1 MFCKTNFHL
10 FIILLLLSAFPVFS
24 RTAVSGQQQVKNI
37 FYTID
42 KKSNLQVED
51 GSDGLGK
58 NAINEIIKNGTQI
71 KDEFRFS
78 PGFVNGTL
86 WVLIQKNSDFTDA
99 TNSKNFQIL
108 DLGPELVDRA
118 ELFVFC
124 GEKWQKADSTGRQVK
139 NSEKSIK
146 SWRSFVQIPEQNAGD
161 EFFVLKIKSSDSIS
175 LVFRFF
181 EISTFF
187 AQTEKFS
194 FIHIIFV
201 GLMFLAFFTL
211 LLFFV
216 SSKEKLLLYLSLMS
230 LCFCLYQAAMKGLG
244 CTYIWNRICDCL
256 FFQDSVMLSAV

>member
-86 WVLIQKNSDFTDA
+86 WVLIQKTSDFTDA
-99 TNSKNFQIL
+99 TNSQNFQIL

-187 AQTEKFS
+187 TQTEKFS
-194 FIHIIFV
+194 YSHNFCRTDVSCVFYTPTV
-201 GLMFLAFFTL
+201 FCKFKRKTL
-211 LLFFV
+211 TV
-216 SSKEKLLLYLSLMS
+216 S
-230 LCFCLYQAAMKGLG
+230 
-244 CTYIWNRICDCL
+244 
-256 FFQDSVMLSAV
+256 

>member
-108 DLGPELVDRA
+108 DL
-118 ELFVFC
+118 
-124 GEKWQKADSTGRQVK
+124 
-139 NSEKSIK
+139 
-146 SWRSFVQIPEQNAGD
+146 
-161 EFFVLKIKSSDSIS
+161 
-175 LVFRFF
+175 
-181 EISTFF
+181 
-187 AQTEKFS
+187 
-194 FIHIIFV
+194 
-201 GLMFLAFFTL
+201 
-211 LLFFV
+211 
-216 SSKEKLLLYLSLMS
+216 
-230 LCFCLYQAAMKGLG
+230 
-244 CTYIWNRICDCL
+244 
-256 FFQDSVMLSAV
+256 

>member
-86 WVLIQKNSDFTDA
+86 WVLIQKNSNFTDA
-99 TNSKNFQIL
+99 TNSQNFQIL
-108 DLGPELVDRA
+108 DLGPELIDRA
-118 ELFVFC
+118 ELFCFLRRKVAKSRFHRTAGKKFRKKHKILAKFCSDSRTECRRRIFCAKNKKFRFNFAGFQIFWDFNFLCPDWKIFFYSYNFCRTDVSCVFYAPTVFC
-124 GEKWQKADSTGRQVK
+124 
-139 NSEKSIK
+139 
-146 SWRSFVQIPEQNAGD
+146 
-161 EFFVLKIKSSDSIS
+161 
-175 LVFRFF
+175 
-181 EISTFF
+181 
-187 AQTEKFS
+187 KFKRK
-194 FIHIIFV
+194 
-201 GLMFLAFFTL
+201 TL
-211 LLFFV
+211 TV
-216 SSKEKLLLYLSLMS
+216 S
-230 LCFCLYQAAMKGLG
+230 
-244 CTYIWNRICDCL
+244 
-256 FFQDSVMLSAV
+256 

>member
-99 TNSKNFQIL
+99 TNNQNFQIL

-118 ELFVFC
+118 ELFVFFF
-124 GEKWQKADSTGRQVK
+124 EKW
-139 NSEKSIK
+139 
-146 SWRSFVQIPEQNAGD
+146 
-161 EFFVLKIKSSDSIS
+161 
-175 LVFRFF
+175 
-181 EISTFF
+181 
-187 AQTEKFS
+187 
-194 FIHIIFV
+194 
-201 GLMFLAFFTL
+201 
-211 LLFFV
+211 
-216 SSKEKLLLYLSLMS
+216 
-230 LCFCLYQAAMKGLG
+230 
-244 CTYIWNRICDCL
+244 
-256 FFQDSVMLSAV
+256 